1 MEAMVSKKTGDE
13 GGGTAGVRRRMPP
26 EERREAI
33 AATARDLA
41 LTEGLQN
48 LTHRNIAAKLGVTH
62 ALVVHYEPSIESLR
76 LRVYQDLLQTE
87 FMTVDS
93 QVARHPKAMHKLSE
107 LIRVTSRPGREDFA
121 GVWLDGWSLGRRHPE
136 TAEAV
141 RHMMD
146 RWQAMVAAILE
157 QGESDGEFNVP
168 GADSC
173 AWEIIALLDG
183 FNAHTIVGYR
193 DPGQYRERV
202 AAPIEARLNVAPGT
216 LIKDPPPPLQKPAD
230 GSPRHQEE
238 Q

>member
-1 MEAMVSKKTGDE
+1 MDTTVSKKTAE
-13 GGGTAGVRRRMPP
+13 GGGATAGVRRRLSP
-26 EERREAI
+26 EKRREAI
-33 AATARDLA
+33 AVTAQQLA
-41 LTEGLQN
+41 LTDGLQN

-87 FMTVDS
+87 FMTVTS
-93 QVARHPKAMHKLSE
+93 QVARYPRAVHKLSE
-107 LIRVTSRPGREDFA
+107 LIRLTSRPGREDYA

-136 TAEAV
+136 TAHAV

-157 QGESDGEFNVP
+157 QGTSDGDFDVP

-193 DPGQYRERV
+193 DPGQYRERIS
-202 AAPIEARLNVAPGT
+202 APIEARLNMTPGT
-216 LIKDPPPPLQKPAD
+216 LTEDPPPPLQKPVD
-230 GSPRHQEE
+230 GSPQQQEE

>member
-1 MEAMVSKKTGDE
+1 MGKKTGDA
-13 GGGTAGVRRRMPP
+13 GGGTAGVRRRLSP
-26 EERREAI
+26 EKRREAI
-33 AATARDLA
+33 AAAAQQLA

-48 LTHRNIAAKLGVTH
+48 LTHRNVAAKLGVTH

-76 LRVYQDLLQTE
+76 LRVYQDLLQSE
-87 FMTVDS
+87 FAAVSS
-93 QVARHPKAMHKLSE
+93 QVARHPRAVHQLSE
-107 LIRVTSRPGREDFA
+107 LIRLTSRPGREDYA

-136 TAEAV
+136 TADAV

-157 QGESDGEFNVP
+157 QGDSDGDFDVP
-168 GADSC
+168 GADGC

-193 DPGQYRERV
+193 DPRQYRERI
-202 AAPIEARLNVAPGT
+202 AAPIEARLNVTPGT
-216 LIKDPPPPLQKPAD
+216 LTENPPSPRQKPAD
-230 GSPRHQEE
+230 GAPQQQEE